1 LSLIYGRRR
10 IAASEFSAVKSLLVA
25 ARDGYDEADRLAGN
39 LMAHVYRRE
48 RAAISS
54 AAVFARTTNAR
65 SDVDRTVSMLNSDE
79 AAARKRVDEA
89 AALRAVE
96 LGVARATRPSTEAE
110 RRAQRLIPV
119 PIKGKELFNL
129 SYVTRTLA
137 KDPAAEIPKITAAL
151 EEATQRLRARG
162 ESELRLFGVPDAPA
176 IIGQN
181 NQDKQDSEG
190 SGGNNEK
197 ADGNQVFDMIVQEGA
212 PYLGRTG
219 AGRPAPLPL
228 PELSPAG
235 PLSRT
240 RHLLSVR
247 NRGYFRILPRPSTPS

>member
-1 LSLIYGRRR
+1 MRLTKNDDVVQAIPTYGANESFTDRILRRASR
-10 IAASEFSAVKSLLVA
+10 CRFDFLDANRLNPLLKLFTVNPVTIAQQIPRFAAVGEGLDHL
-25 ARDGYDEADRLAGN
+25 LAGPACGG
-39 LMAHVYRRE
+39 MFRYVDMHDAS
-48 RAAISS
+48 AI
-54 AAVFARTTNAR
+54 
-65 SDVDRTVSMLNSDE
+65 M
-79 AAARKRVDEA
+79 
-89 AALRAVE
+89 
-96 LGVARATRPSTEAE
+96 
-110 RRAQRLIPV
+110 
-119 PIKGKELFNL
+119 
-129 SYVTRTLA
+129 
-137 KDPAAEIPKITAAL
+137 
-151 EEATQRLRARG
+151 
-162 ESELRLFGVPDAPA
+162 
-176 IIGQN
+176 GQN
-181 NQDKQDSEG
+181 HQDKQDSEG